1 MAVTRL
7 AQVDSS
13 HTAVKETTDWLLD
26 HADSG
31 LV

>member
-13 HTAVKETTDWLLD
+13 DTAVETTDWMLD